1 MTLLGQNDSRR
12 TGRTRWFSAFVA
24 AASMALSLALVT
36 ARPAGAAELSAGNI
50 LVTDTFPNTLFTV
63 SPMTGAT
70 TSVSVGGL
78 GGQVDVGLGG
88 QVVAIDP
95 DTRELISVDPSNG
108 DQTVIVGGF
117 DYVPADL
124 AIEWGGDV
132 LIIDGTQL
140 IRVDPTTASKT
151 VLHDYVGS
159 GRLPKAVTVEADG
172 DVILGSMSGVT
183 VYLHR
188 IDPASGDEE
197 LLFSAVCPASTPRG
211 CITNLWDIA
220 AAPDGA
226 IVLLDP
232 GRGVFRLGA
241 LADELEFL
249 GGLFA
254 GTMEGL
260 AVEADGDVLFGYFE
274 SGSDFSG
281 LYRIE
286 RDAPGDETKLA
297 DFDRPVGVAVVPEV
311 DARSP
316 SVFFGTPADGAA
328 FQPNEVIPAS
338 YACFDGASGIASC
351 VGDVAPGSPIDTS
364 FRLPFKTFTVTATD
378 NAGNTTTR
386 THHYLIDGMRPTI
399 VITTPPEGAVYAIG
413 QVVVSQY
420 SCDDD
425 SFALADSGID
435 TCISSAPD
443 QLHHVPTSTPGRN
456 SFTVTATDRAGNT
469 AILTHTYTVAG
480 NDPPQASDQTVSTIE
495 DAPVAFTLSGSDPDG
510 DALSFAVDL
519 PPRHGSLTGD
529 APALTY
535 SPAPDFNGDD
545 GLTYTVDDGG
555 GGTDAAIVT
564 VRVVPV
570 NDAPSFVPGSNVSV
584 SEDSGAYAASWATA
598 ISTGPPNEVD
608 QGRAFRVTGTT
619 NPGLFSSSPT
629 IAPDG
634 SVRFTPAPNAN
645 GAAVVTVVLQDGGGT
660 ANGGEDTSAPSSFT
674 VIVNA
679 VNDHP
684 FVTITGGQCAS
695 ETSASAGITLT
706 VGDIESPPGALVVSA
721 TSGNQVLLPNRGL
734 AAGGNTANRTI
745 AMTSAPH
752 RHGTALVV
760 IAVSDGT
767 DSTTATFTVVV
778 GTAADDRLT
787 GTPGADVLFGLA
799 GMDSLSGAGGRDLL
813 CGGNGADTLTGG
825 EDDDVLDGGRGDDIL
840 TGGAGNDRLLGQ
852 EGNDTLTGGTEADFM
867 SGGSG
872 ADTATDLRAVE
883 GDTHDRTVP

>member
-1 MTLLGQNDSRR
+1 MGALRLEETDVVVASQSVNTRR
-12 TGRTRWFSAFVA
+12 KSSPVA
-24 AASMALSLALVT
+24 TTSVPTSGVDT
-36 ARPAGAAELSAGNI
+36 RPAA
-50 LVTDTFPNTLFTV
+50 DTPT
-63 SPMTGAT
+63 TGAT

-95 DTRELISVDPSNG
+95 DTRELISVDPWNG
-108 DQTVIVGGF
+108 DQTLIVGGF

-151 VLHDYVGS
+151 VLHDYGGS

-172 DVILGSMSGVT
+172 DVIVGSMSGVT

-188 IDPASGDEE
+188 IYPASGDEE

-241 LADELEFL
+241 LADEVEFL

-254 GTMEGL
+254 GTIEGL
-260 AVEADGDVLFGYFE
+260 AVEADGD
-274 SGSDFSG
+274 
-281 LYRIE
+281 
-286 RDAPGDETKLA
+286 
-297 DFDRPVGVAVVPEV
+297 
-311 DARSP
+311 
-316 SVFFGTPADGAA
+316 
-328 FQPNEVIPAS
+328 
-338 YACFDGASGIASC
+338 
-351 VGDVAPGSPIDTS
+351 
-364 FRLPFKTFTVTATD
+364 
-378 NAGNTTTR
+378 
-386 THHYLIDGMRPTI
+386 HHYLIDGIRPTI
-399 VITTPPEGAVYAIG
+399 VITTPPEGAVYATG

-469 AILTHTYTVAG
+469 AILTHIYTVAG
-480 NDPPQASDQTVSTIE
+480 NDPPQTSDQTVSTIE
-495 DAPVAFTLSGSDPDG
+495 DTPVAFTLSGSDPDG

-545 GLTYTVDDGG
+545 ELTYTVDDGG

-564 VRVVPV
+564 VQVVPV

-584 SEDSGAYAASWATA
+584 AEDSGAYAASWATA
-598 ISTGPPNEVD
+598 ISTGPPNEAD

-629 IAPDG
+629 IAAAALAPTRRPTCVP
-634 SVRFTPAPNAN
+634 SRATP
-645 GAAVVTVVLQDGGGT
+645 TT
-660 ANGGEDTSAPSSFT
+660 R
-674 VIVNA
+674 
-679 VNDHP
+679 
-684 FVTITGGQCAS
+684 
-695 ETSASAGITLT
+695 
-706 VGDIESPPGALVVSA
+706 PP
-721 TSGNQVLLPNRGL
+721 P
-734 AAGGNTANRTI
+734 
-745 AMTSAPH
+745 
-752 RHGTALVV
+752 
-760 IAVSDGT
+760 
-767 DSTTATFTVVV
+767 
-778 GTAADDRLT
+778 
-787 GTPGADVLFGLA
+787 
-799 GMDSLSGAGGRDLL
+799 
-813 CGGNGADTLTGG
+813 
-825 EDDDVLDGGRGDDIL
+825 
-840 TGGAGNDRLLGQ
+840 
-852 EGNDTLTGGTEADFM
+852 
-867 SGGSG
+867 
-872 ADTATDLRAVE
+872 
-883 GDTHDRTVP
+883 